1 MKIGIYCRVSS
12 EKQSDNTSLQS
23 QKKLGMDFCKRNG
36 YEYEVYSEVVSGKI
50 VGEFREEF
58 KKLEDKLYSKELD
71 GIWLYDWDRM
81 IRELGVAVIFRD
93 VIESTNCK
101 LFVGNEEKDIFSD
114 YGSLEFGIGSVFS
127 EYWRR
132 KIGRV
137 MKGGMKERLL
147 KDEVFMGITPIG
159 YKRVGKRI
167 EVDKKEA
174 KLIRES
180 FKTYLYKSV
189 NTYRDVVKR
198 LTKKY
203 GDDLDK
209 RINDKSLNRIL
220 KDEKYKGKYNLK
232 WDGGEYTLNI
242 GRIIDDEIF
251 EKVNQK
257 IESTKGLRRGNIK
270 NKYLLK
276 GKVYCSDCGNRMW
289 IRGGGKSTIEG
300 KVYRYYFCKEKFKKN
315 RKNYD
320 SRFEN
325 KEIINCNC
333 IKENKISVEKL
344 DEIVWNTLFT
354 VLRESNQIKEEYK
367 KKYSQSETQKNR
379 FGGKKK
385 YYEKELEK
393 IDKEEVETLRK
404 FVRGEIDERE
414 KNIISEDCKKDRI
427 EVEKKLKEVIEEY
440 EKYEVGE
447 VVSDYLDVMMDELEK
462 QYSIERLSDR
472 EVIVN
477 KYIEEVKVKYIG
489 SEKENFKIDVRFTLK
504 DNFEE
509 TTNRINKLNKNGNRG
524 KNKNSIYI
532 SNHKSLAFWRLQA
545 LYFFKIDGLC
555 VKHPFPKR

>member
-23 QKKLGMDFCKRNG
+23 QMKLGTDFCKRNG

-58 KKLEDKLYSKELD
+58 KKLEDKLYTKELD

-93 VIESTNCK
+93 VIESTKCR

-167 EVDKKEA
+167 EVDKKES

-180 FKTYLYKSV
+180 FKIYLYKSV
-189 NTYRDVVKR
+189 KTYRDVVNR

-209 RINDKSLNRIL
+209 RINDKSLHRIL

-242 GRIIDDEIF
+242 GRIIDDELF

-276 GKVYCSDCGNRMW
+276 GKVYCGDCGNRMW
-289 IRGGGKSTIEG
+289 IRGGGKSTIED

-315 RKNYD
+315 RHNYD

-325 KEIINCNC
+325 KEKPNCNC
-333 IKENKISVEKL
+333 IKENKISVDKL
-344 DEIVWNTLFT
+344 DEIVWDTLFT
-354 VLRESNQIKEEYK
+354 VLKESNQIKEEYK
-367 KKYSQSETQKNR
+367 KKYYQSETQKNR

-427 EVEKKLKEVIEEY
+427 EVENKLKEVIEEY

-472 EVIVN
+472 EVIIN

-489 SEKENFKIDVRFTLK
+489 SEKENFKIGVRFTLK

-509 TTNRINKLNKNGNRG
+509 TTNRINKLDKNGNG
-524 KNKNSIYI
+524 GNNKNSIYI
-532 SNHKSLAFWRLQA
+532 SNHKSMAFWR
-545 LYFFKIDGLC
+545 F
-555 VKHPFPKR
+555 